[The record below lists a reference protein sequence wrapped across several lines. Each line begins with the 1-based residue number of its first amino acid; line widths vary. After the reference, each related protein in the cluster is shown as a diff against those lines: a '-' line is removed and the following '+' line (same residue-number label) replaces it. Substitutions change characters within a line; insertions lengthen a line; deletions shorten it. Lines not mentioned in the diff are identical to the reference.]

1 MLKRTP
7 SPEVFL
13 AEINAMETD
22 AVLSL
27 NEAALLRQIAKA
39 GQGGISGR
47 KLGRILFSRLSD
59 RSSHKQVH
67 VLLWRARQ
75 KMAGIAT
82 GFSIAT
88 DMRSKNSTYHLEAA
102 AGAYVWRFRP
112 VPGDVVDRITAYR
125 WAPLERLLL
134 QQLLSTG
141 ATFIDTRTL
150 ADRIYAGRVDG
161 GPDYAV
167 SIVRVRVY
175 NIRRV
180 LRALAPSVRIASKAH
195 HGYRLEVAG

>member
-47 KLGRILFSRLSD
+47 RLGRILFPRLSD
-59 RSSHKQVH
+59 SSSNKQVH

-75 KMAGIAT
+75 KMAGASI
-82 GFSIAT
+82 GFSLVT
-88 DMRSKNSTYHLEAA
+88 ELRSHNSTYRLEAA
-102 AGAYVWRFRP
+102 AGAYAWRFRP
-112 VPGDVVDRITAYR
+112 VPGDVVDKIMAYR
-125 WAPLERLLL
+125 WPPMERLLL
-134 QQLLSTG
+134 QQILSTG
-141 ATFIDTRTL
+141 ATFTNTVTL
-150 ADRIYAGRVDG
+150 AERSYEGRADG
-161 GPDYAV
+161 GPDYAI
-167 SIVRVRVY
+167 SIVRVRIY

-180 LRALAPSVRIASKAH
+180 LRALVPGARITSKAH
-195 HGYRLEVAG
+195 HGYRLEVVG

>member
-22 AVLSL
+22 AVLSR

-39 GQGGISGR
+39 GPAGINGR

-67 VLLWRARQ
+67 VLLFRVRQ
-75 KMAGIAT
+75 KTAGVSAA
-82 GFSIAT
+82 FSLVT
-88 DMRSKNSTYHLEAA
+88 ELRSHNSTYRLEAA
-102 AGAYVWRFRP
+102 AGAYTWRFRP
-112 VPGDVVDRITAYR
+112 VPGDVVDRITAYW

-141 ATFIDTRTL
+141 ATFTSTRDL
-150 ADRIYAGRVDG
+150 ADRIYAGRADG

-167 SIVRVRVY
+167 NIVKVRVHSV
-175 NIRRV
+175 RRV

>member
-27 NEAALLRQIAKA
+27 NEAALLRQIAKV
-39 GQGGISGR
+39 GRGGISGR
-47 KLGRILFSRLSD
+47 RLGRILFLRLSD

-75 KMAGIAT
+75 KMAGTAT

-88 DMRSKNSTYHLEAA
+88 DMRSKNSTYRLEAA
-102 AGAYVWRFRP
+102 DGAYMWRFRP
-112 VPGDVVDRITAYR
+112 VPGDVVDTIVAYR

-141 ATFIDTRTL
+141 ATFIDTREL
-150 ADRIYAGRVDG
+150 ADRIYAGRADG
-161 GPDYAV
+161 GPDYAC
-167 SIVRVRVY
+167 SIIRVRIHA
-175 NIRRV
+175 IRRV
-180 LRALAPSVRIASKAH
+180 LRALVPSVRIASKPH
-195 HGYRLEVAG
+195 HGYRLEVVG